1 MTGRKAITCVAFV
14 LAGALACSGQVSAQT
29 FETYRCADGT
39 TFIIGFYRY
48 DSRAYLQID
57 GNAITLK
64 KRLSLS
70 GARYSGGGVTLVI
83 TRQGTTIRHVRRPAT
98 ACELTQKRDRS
109 I

>member
-14 LAGALACSGQVSAQT
+14 LAGALAASAQT
-29 FETYRCADGT
+29 FETYRCGDGT
-39 TFIIGFYRY
+39 TFIVGFYRY

-64 KRLSLS
+64 KRLSMS
-70 GARYSGGGVTLVI
+70 GARYSGSGVTLVI
-83 TRQGTTIRHVRRPAT
+83 TAQGATIRHVRRPAT

>member
-1 MTGRKAITCVAFV
+1 MTWRKAIICVAFS
-14 LAGALACSGQVSAQT
+14 LAGALACSQKASAQT
-29 FETYRCADGT
+29 FEAYRCADGT
-39 TFIIGFYRY
+39 SFIVGFYPD

-70 GARYSGGGVTLVI
+70 GARYSGRGVTLVI
-83 TRQGTTIRHVRRPAT
+83 TRQGTTIRHVRRPVT

>member
-1 MTGRKAITCVAFV
+1 
-14 LAGALACSGQVSAQT
+14 LACPWQASAQT

-39 TFIIGFYRY
+39 GFIVGFYQY

-57 GNAITLK
+57 GRAITLK
-64 KRLSLS
+64 KRLSMS
-70 GARYSGGGVTLVI
+70 GARYAGGGVTLVI
-83 TRQGTTIRHVRRPAT
+83 TKQGTTLRHVRRPVT

>member
-1 MTGRKAITCVAFV
+1 MTGRKAIIHVAAV
-14 LAGALACSGQVSAQT
+14 LASALACSGHACAQT
-29 FETYRCADGT
+29 FEAYRCADGT
-39 TFIIGFYRY
+39 TFIVGFYPY

-64 KRLSLS
+64 KRLSIS

-83 TRQGTTIRHVRRPAT
+83 TRQGTTIRHVRRPVT